1 MFCKN
6 CGKQIK
12 DDAHFCPHCGKG
24 VGLSDEIQSK
34 INSTYMKKKR
44 AKWPLVL
51 AFFVFVISVGIAMSY
66 AGRKADNVKK
76 NNNYQALVD
85 AGNKYIEDLDYEKA
99 EDKYLKAISI
109 EPKKKEPYIKLA
121 DLYMAQGKQKKATNI
136 LKKAV
141 KNIDTEE
148 SEEIQQRYDLYT
160 YVDKVLI
167 PKEGQCQEGTYE
179 CTYERTSE
187 YGVDVKTL
195 GAVKG
200 VMNWNIMDY
209 DNDGDEE
216 LLVLMLKKYKSASL
230 SISDNRNA
238 IYLQMYEIVDGKVA
252 LQDEY
257 WGLCPV
263 LGYGDDEDAGIFLV
277 TKDNKTYICGSSDEL
292 IHTYADGSTIKS
304 FVLTYESNKFVEQA
318 GQVEPVSGSDFTS
331 LMPNES
337 LDKMIE
343 VLVKL
348 ELNQDAEKMKETGKM
363 VFQFK
368 NPVDKM
374 LVRIK
379 GKNQGFD
386 ADKAYGNRGTSFQK
400 FNPDA
405 FGKVV
410 IQIEYGNTTDNSTE
424 KEALDDQSDT
434 TESKSVTSD
443 MYVAIYGPII
453 DAAYNKYYDG
463 VQVMDYYFYDIDKD
477 GVKELLVKNGTCEA
491 DYTYQAYTIQ
501 NNKSKYLGQIS
512 GGHTVF
518 YKDENGGTKKYI
530 IQVQGH
536 MMWESVSYVEINNGK
551 IGSKEISNRELG
563 ASEEYYSNSYP
574 VEGTGALDKSILQE

>member
-66 AGRKADNVKK
+66 VGRKADNVKK

-167 PKEGQCQEGTYE
+167 PKEGQCKEGKYE
-179 CTYERTSE
+179 CAYERTSNN
-187 YGVDVKTL
+187 GICVKSL
-195 GAVKG
+195 QSQKG
-200 VMNWNIMDY
+200 VMNWNITDY
-209 DNDGDEE
+209 DNDDYEE
-216 LLVLMLKKYKSASL
+216 LLVLMLKNNEADYDGLTEK
-230 SISDNRNA
+230 RNA
-238 IYLQMYEIVDGKVA
+238 VYLQMYKMVNGKVT

-257 WGLCPV
+257 RGLYPV
-263 LGYGDDEDAGIFLV
+263 LGYGDDENAGIFLL
-277 TKDNKTYICGSSDEL
+277 TKDNKTYICGSNEEL
-292 IHTYADGSTIKS
+292 VHTYADGSTIKS
-304 FVLTYESNKFVEQA
+304 FVLTYENNKFVENA
-318 GQVEPVSGSDFTS
+318 GQTEPMSGSDF
-331 LMPNES
+331 MPGETQQ
-337 LDKMIE
+337 KMIDT
-343 VLVKL
+343 LTKL
-348 ELNQDAEKMKETGKM
+348 GMNKDAGRIKETGKA
-363 VFQFK
+363 VFEFQDS
-368 NPVDKM
+368 VDKT
-374 LVRIK
+374 LLRIQ
-379 GKNQGFD
+379 GKNEGFD
-386 ADKAYGNRGTSFQK
+386 SDKVYGNATNSIQGY
-400 FNPDA
+400 NPKD

-410 IQIEYGNTTDNSTE
+410 LQIKYGDITDSSSKETSIDKSNS
-424 KEALDDQSDT
+424 KISN
-434 TESKSVTSD
+434 SVTSD
-443 MYVAIYGPII
+443 TYLAEYGPII
-453 DAAYNKYYDG
+453 DAAYSKYYDG
-463 VQVMDYYFYDIDKD
+463 IQVMNYYFYDIDKD
-477 GVKELLVKNGTCEA
+477 GVKELLVQNGTCEA
-491 DYTYQAYTIQ
+491 DYAYQAYTIQ
-501 NNKSKYLGQIS
+501 NNKRKYLGEIS
-512 GGHTVF
+512 GFHTVF
-518 YKDENGGTKKYI
+518 YKDENGGTEKYI
-530 IQVQGH
+530 IQVQGY
-536 MMWESVSYVEINNGK
+536 MMGETISHIEINNGK
-551 IGSKEISNRELG
+551 IESKEVSNRQLG
-563 ASEEYYSNSYP
+563 QSEEYYSNPYP
-574 VEGTGALDKSILQE
+574 VEGTEATDKSLLQK